1 MAEKSVKEYARE
13 HGVTIQAVYQQMNRK
28 KNKEFLQGH
37 IFKRDGVKY
46 LDEEAVEY
54 LERQRIHTPSII
66 MQTEDKERVEQLE
79 NENKRL
85 LLKIAELQDELL
97 KERTEV
103 KQLQQEK
110 IAFLEQKQENQKA
123 EQKGF
128 WSRLFKKGEG
138 E

>member
-1 MAEKSVKEYARE
+1 MAEKSVKEYAKE
-13 HGVTIQAVYQQMNRK
+13 HGVTIQAVYQQINRK

-79 NENKRL
+79 LENKRL
-85 LLKIAELQDELL
+85 LLKVAELQEELL
-97 KERTEV
+97 REKDQV
-103 KQLQQEK
+103 KLLQEEK
-110 IAFLEQKQENQKA
+110 IVLLEQKDKP
-123 EQKGF
+123 KTTF
-128 WSRLFKKGEG
+128 WSKFFG
-138 E
+138 